1 MIDWSRRA
9 LLLSGAVAPL
19 SMLPSA
25 ALPAAAPAAG
35 PIAFLPAPGRVVAVG
50 DIHGDCDA
58 FERVLRVSGL
68 YDRSAGWI
76 GGNAV
81 LVQIGDILDRGA
93 QELECLRLLRTLK
106 QEAPREGGTVVS
118 LLGNHEI
125 MNAAG
130 ITYMASPRSAAAF
143 EDRATAF
150 LAGGTLARELAS
162 WPVACVVG
170 DTAFC
175 HAALTLAQ
183 AEAGLEAGN
192 AEASRWLSGSG
203 PELPP
208 AQLFPSGQLA
218 TPSPLWSR
226 ELSDPP
232 DTEPAPAA
240 CNDLQAA
247 LKRLGAKRLVVGHT
261 VQSRIK

>member
-1 MIDWSRRA
+1 VARR
-9 LLLSGAVAPL
+9 LRG
-19 SMLPSA
+19 
-25 ALPAAAPAAG
+25 
-35 PIAFLPAPGRVVAVG
+35 GRHSV
-50 DIHGDCDA
+50 
-58 FERVLRVSGL
+58 
-68 YDRSAGWI
+68 
-76 GGNAV
+76 
-81 LVQIGDILDRGA
+81 
-93 QELECLRLLRTLK
+93 
-106 QEAPREGGTVVS
+106 
-118 LLGNHEI
+118 
-125 MNAAG
+125 
-130 ITYMASPRSAAAF
+130 
-143 EDRATAF
+143 
-150 LAGGTLARELAS
+150 
-162 WPVACVVG
+162 
-170 DTAFC
+170 C

-261 VQSRIK
+261 VQSRINCACDCSVFRVDVGLSAAMGSATPQALEISQSGKVRVLAG